1 MQTWLKR
8 VQGWL
13 LVAGLFLGTLVSVY
27 WRGRATGRQAER
39 QGRNEQVNDQAA
51 QARQEVR
58 NVQDDVARKDDAAV
72 ADRLRSEWVRG
83 PGGKGGR

>member
-1 MQTWLKR
+1 MQKWLKR

-13 LVAGLFLGTLVSVY
+13 VVAGLFLGTLVSVY

-39 QGRNEQVNDQAA
+39 QERNEQVNDQAA

-58 NVQDDVARKDDAAV
+58 NVEDEVARMDDDAV
-72 ADRLRSEWVRG
+72 ADRLKSDWVRRPG
-83 PGGKGGR
+83 PGGR